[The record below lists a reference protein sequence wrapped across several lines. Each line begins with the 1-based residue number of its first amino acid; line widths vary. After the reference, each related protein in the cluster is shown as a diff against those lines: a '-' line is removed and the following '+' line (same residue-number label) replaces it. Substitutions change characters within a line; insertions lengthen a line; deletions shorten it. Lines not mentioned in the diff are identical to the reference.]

1 MKEGRVIARCQV
13 TKVHARVEKSVELI
27 HPKLT
32 GKTETP
38 QPECQQDDATG
49 PYSKGSFT
57 QGQVALPELPVDS
70 RSTRGSF
77 VSLAERP
84 SWDNK
89 ARSPR
94 QRNVRVRCKESPVT
108 IPPIF
113 VISLA
118 DSTARRDSI
127 SKHLRHLGLDF
138 TFVEA
143 VDGRSGLSPAMEELV
158 DRDEARARLGRDM
171 TDAEIACALSH
182 TLVYK
187 RMLNEKLES
196 AVILEDDMV
205 PTEDFLALLL
215 SGRLQQ
221 SRQQLILLYYN
232 LAQALKWSFRPCIS
246 GYSLFKFAAL
256 PSSAAAYYLD
266 RSAAKRLL
274 EAAYPVVFV
283 ADWPLFVPLK
293 LRTSGVYPS
302 VMNHSLSPSTLAPER
317 EEMLQEVSAP
327 PSSRDTIVGTFFR
340 RLRHRGVVAALD
352 YLYQELFLP
361 RFAVTVG
368 GTDEENAAGK
378 YYPPE
383 LVR

>member
-1 MKEGRVIARCQV
+1 MLPAHTRKALSLR
-13 TKVHARVEKSVELI
+13 
-27 HPKLT
+27 
-32 GKTETP
+32 
-38 QPECQQDDATG
+38 
-49 PYSKGSFT
+49 
-57 QGQVALPELPVDS
+57 GQVAQPDLPVDS

-84 SWDNK
+84 SWDDE

-94 QRNVRVRCKESPVT
+94 QRNVQIRCKGPPVT

-118 DSTARRDSI
+118 DSTSRRNSI
-127 SKHLRHLGLDF
+127 AKHLSHLGLDF

-187 RMLNEKLES
+187 RMLDEKLEN
-196 AVILEDDMV
+196 AVILEDDVV

-232 LAQALKWSFRPCIS
+232 LAQALKWSFRPCIA
-246 GYSLFKFAAL
+246 GYSFFKFAAL

-274 EAAYPVVFV
+274 EAASPVVFV

-302 VMNHSLSPSTLAPER
+302 VMNHSLSPSTLALER
-317 EEMLQEVSAP
+317 EEMLHEVSAP
-327 PSSRDTIVGTFFR
+327 PSSRDTIVGAFLR

-378 YYPPE
+378 YYRPE